1 MPFLSFLE
9 GIFKAGA
16 IMDCVQPDAV
26 VEKVALI
33 ITVHI
38 QHDPPYSI
46 DEPSKLKGCEVF
58 KS

>member
-1 MPFLSFLE
+1 
-9 GIFKAGA
+9 
-16 IMDCVQPDAV
+16 MDCVQPDAV